1 MTTTFLHENWT
12 LRQIEPDCGFHR
24 PQLKP
29 QVPIPAAVPGCVHDA
44 LVEAG
49 VIPDPFARRH
59 EIGVQW
65 VDQADWA
72 YITTF
77 EWENHG
83 MPRQGL
89 RFECLDTIAEVRLNG
104 EVIATSDNYFLPVE
118 VNVTGRLQVGSNT
131 LEVLLKS
138 AVKTGEDRRHAWF
151 EKHGLPQ
158 EFVMFDERAF
168 VRKPGYMSGWDWG
181 PRLLGAGIPGAVSL
195 VEFDHRIE
203 DLAVTVRPNDDG
215 TFTVKAFAKT
225 TSPIPV
231 TYSLIPGDGDTHA
244 KETAPGEWQV
254 EGTLWWPRGMG
265 SQTLHEVRAT
275 IFGGQTESKWIG
287 LREVRLSRQPDEIGE
302 SFEFI
307 VNGKPLWICG
317 ANWIPNDSFPSRIT
331 PKDYQEQIARLADL
345 NFNMLRVW
353 GGGLYES
360 EAFYDAC
367 DRAGILV
374 WQDFP
379 YACMYYPDDEE
390 WQKSARVEAAYHVR
404 RLRHRASLALWCGN
418 NENLVMWHTKWGS
431 PNLVPDRYYGEHL
444 YDKALPEAVSEL
456 DSGRDY
462 IASSPIG
469 MTPDESVPLG
479 KDRNAGMD
487 RFGDSHYWD
496 VWHGRGDWKHYS
508 DSMARFSSEFG
519 FASACSMPVWEEIL
533 SEDEQRVFPNDAVLH
548 HDKTGKPWE
557 TFLGYVTSHYPEP
570 MTLEDWV
577 YYSQLNQRDAFRYGI
592 EFFRRSAFCR
602 GSLIWQAN
610 DCWPVT
616 SWAVQDYGRNLKP
629 AGFELE
635 RLYRPVMASIEYLAG
650 DSKLSAWVS
659 NDSASRYVGELHVSV
674 VDTRTGTTLAE
685 HRAPVSLDSN
695 SRDCIFSLDTNGYET
710 KTTAVCVALDMAE
723 RWTFL
728 AEPKETICEPPMVRA
743 EWHNCKLRVQ
753 VEGFVGEMVIW
764 DPNDFDNVRCPILG
778 QPGWRPVSGA
788 NRDFEFDAVTRPSI
802 IRVRALGGS
811 SQIQTA

>member
-29 QVPIPAAVPGCVHDA
+29 QVPIPASVPGCVHNA
-44 LVEAG
+44 LMDAG

-72 YITTF
+72 FATTF
-77 EWENHG
+77 EWESRG
-83 MPRQGL
+83 MARQAL

-104 EVIATSDNYFLPVE
+104 EVVATSDNYFLPVE
-118 VNVTGRLQVGSNT
+118 VDVTGRLNVGSNT
-131 LEVLLKS
+131 LEVVLKS

-181 PRLLGAGIPGAVSL
+181 PRLLGAGIPGSVSL

-203 DLAVTVRPNDDG
+203 DLAVMVEPNDDG
-215 TFTVKAFAKT
+215 TFTVRAVAQT

-231 TYSLIPGDGDTHA
+231 TYSFIPGDGATHA
-244 KETAPGEWQV
+244 TETAPGEWRV

-275 IFGGQTESKWIG
+275 IFGGQTESKCIG
-287 LREVRLSRQPDEIGE
+287 LREVRLSRQADEIGE

-307 VNGKPLWICG
+307 VNGKPLWVCG

-331 PKDYQEQIARLADL
+331 PKDYQQQIARFAAL

-379 YACMYYPDDEE
+379 YACMYYPDDDA
-390 WQKSARVEAAYHVR
+390 WQESARVEAAHHVR

-444 YDKALPEAVSEL
+444 YDKALPDVVSEL

-469 MTPDESVPLG
+469 MTPDETIPLG

-519 FASACSMPVWEEIL
+519 FASACSMPVWEQIL

-557 TFLGYVTSHYPEP
+557 TFLGYVTAHYPEP
-570 MTLEDWV
+570 KTLEDWV

-635 RLYRPVMASIEYLAG
+635 RLYRPVMVSVDYLAG
-650 DSKLSAWVS
+650 APKMNVWVS
-659 NDSASRYVGELHVSV
+659 NDSGGRYAGELNISV
-674 VDTRTGTTLAE
+674 VDTRDGAQLAE
-685 HRAPVSLDSN
+685 HKVAVALDANARECMFCLEGSAFETRTSAVCVSLD
-695 SRDCIFSLDTNGYET
+695 G
-710 KTTAVCVALDMAE
+710 AE
-723 RWTFL
+723 RWVLL
-728 AEPKETICEPPMVRA
+728 AEPKEMICEPPKVKSD
-743 EWHNCKLRVQ
+743 WYNGLLRVR
-753 VEGFVGEMVIW
+753 VEGFVAEMVVW
-764 DPNDFDNVRCPILG
+764 DPNDFANVRCPVIR
-778 QPGWRPVSGA
+778 QPGWKAVTGS
-788 NRDFEFDAVTRPSI
+788 NREFEFEAANPPSS
-802 IRVRALGGS
+802 IRVRTLGGS
-811 SQIQTA
+811 CEVRTA